1 MTFSQEE
8 IHLIRKEYGDLELK
22 KSDLMPKPINQ
33 FESWFSQAM
42 KAEVIE
48 PNAMVLATSEINN
61 PKARYVLFKGVD
73 DEGLIFH
80 THYES
85 AKAKEIQAN
94 NLVAGVFYWREIH
107 RQVRIEG
114 FVEKSSKEI
123 SDNYFKSRPRGGQ
136 LSAIA
141 SPQSKVISS
150 RKEIEDKIENLD
162 NEYGES
168 EINRPD
174 TWGGYTIK
182 PNIWE
187 FWQGRRNRTHD
198 RFRYDKKDGVWDIV
212 RLAP

>member
-22 KSDLMPKPINQ
+22 KSDLLPKPIDQ

-94 NLVAGVFYWREIH
+94 NLVAGAFYWREIH
-107 RQVRIEG
+107 RQV
-114 FVEKSSKEI
+114 SMS
-123 SDNYFKSRPRGGQ
+123 
-136 LSAIA
+136 
-141 SPQSKVISS
+141 VIQ
-150 RKEIEDKIENLD
+150 I
-162 NEYGES
+162 
-168 EINRPD
+168 
-174 TWGGYTIK
+174 
-182 PNIWE
+182 
-187 FWQGRRNRTHD
+187 
-198 RFRYDKKDGVWDIV
+198 
-212 RLAP
+212 